1 MSVGLQTRDLS
12 HWDHSS
18 AEAYLDWGI
27 TNNFWWSKRIVSAT
41 VFWNIMANVS
51 FVLQLVAFLS
61 NTFIINR
68 SSIIIWSICR
78 VQGSSLAGHTTC
90 NSVRCIS
97 FHFFYRLNLGCHQP
111 TLWTDVSINDV
122 SIINHI
128 NCIYMTVQC
137 TTLLSYQLPAQWLV
151 LGSEPRD

>member
-27 TNNFWWSKRIVSAT
+27 TNNFWWSKRLVSAT
-41 VFWNIMANVS
+41 VFWNMINVC
-51 FVLQLVAFLS
+51 FILQPVAFLS
-61 NTFIINR
+61 NTFIMNW
-68 SSIIIWSICR
+68 SSTIIWSICR

-90 NSVRCIS
+90 NSRQMYLFS
-97 FHFFYRLNLGCHQP
+97 FVYRLNLGCHQP
-111 TLWTDVSINDV
+111 TLWTDV

-137 TTLLSYQLPAQWLV
+137 TTLLSHQLPAQWLV